1 MNVTADVIIVD
12 TISVI
17 GHVAVRVSAIIV
29 TDMIPIGDHFHLRVG
44 KVMDVAEVLDLTV
57 IPVSLI
63 LKIFVIMGNLQIG
76 IHE

>member
-1 MNVTADVIIVD
+1 MNVTAVEIAD

-17 GHVAVRVSAIIV
+17 GHVAVSAITVVAI
-29 TDMIPIGDHFHLRVG
+29 DMILIAGAHFHLRVG
-44 KVMDVAEVLDLTV
+44 KVMDEVEVLDLTI

-63 LKIFVIMGNLQIG
+63 LKTFVIMGNLQIG